1 MATTNFGRLLDEQLT
16 VWSRDIWKAARN
28 KSFLNNFTGSGAD
41 SMVHRITE
49 LKKSSKGARAV
60 ITLVPDLE
68 GDGVA
73 GDNTLEGNEEEAKA
87 YDSVIR
93 IDQLRNANRS
103 EGRMAEQKV
112 VVNFREQTRD
122 LLSYWL
128 ADRMDQIGFLFL
140 SGVALSFKNDGTAR
154 IASQFPLLEFAADV
168 TAPSANRHRRWVA
181 SSNTLAAADTAA
193 VVATDYPSWKML
205 VTAKAFAVD
214 NFIRPI
220 RTVDGIEVYNVFMT
234 PQGIARLKQDA
245 DFLAA
250 WQHAQKRGEENPLFK
265 GTPHGGRNG
274 IYIDGLNILEY
285 RHVFHSSTWGAGGNV
300 SGQRVIFAG
309 AQALGYADIG
319 MPTWDE
325 EMFDYGNSPGIS
337 VAKTFGFK
345 KPVWRSQITGT
356 DEDFGVFVIDTA
368 Y

>member
-16 VWSRDIWKAARN
+16 TWSRDVWKAARN
-28 KSFLNNFTGSGAD
+28 KSFLNNFVGSSAD
-41 SMVHRITE
+41 SMVQRITE
-49 LKKSSKGARAV
+49 LKKSAKGARAV

-68 GDGVA
+68 GDGVV
-73 GDNTLEGNEEEAKA
+73 GDNQLEGNEEEIKA
-87 YDSVIR
+87 YDQPIR

-128 ADRMDQIGFLFL
+128 ADRMDQIAILFL
-140 SGVALSFKNDGTAR
+140 SGVALSKKTDGTDR
-154 IASQFPLLEFAADV
+154 TGSQLNSLEFAADV
-168 TAPSANRHRRWVA
+168 TAPSTNRHRRWVA
-181 SSNTLAAADTAA
+181 ASNSLAAGATGS

-205 VTAKAFAVD
+205 VQAKAYAVD

-220 RTVDGIEVYNVFMT
+220 RTEDGIEVYNVFMT

-250 WQHAQKRGEENPLFK
+250 WQHAQKRGDENPLFK
-265 GTPHGGRNG
+265 GTPHGGTRG
-274 IYIDGLNILEY
+274 IYIDGLNIMEY
-285 RHVFHSSTWGAGGNV
+285 RHVYHASNWGAGSV
-300 SGQRVIFAG
+300 TGQRVLFCG
-309 AQALGYADIG
+309 AQALAMADIG

-345 KPVWRSQITGT
+345 KPVWRSQVTGT
-356 DEDFGVFVIDTA
+356 DEDFGVLCIDTA